1 MTMNEFFSSNSS
13 LIGMI
18 AALGVFA
25 VLTPSSWSQEREHG
39 YYHGIVTA
47 VVIVL
52 VMMVIDGLKRLF

>member
-1 MTMNEFFSSNSS
+1 
-13 LIGMI
+13 MI